1 MTCVHVIYGYPDSQ
15 SSRAA
20 IAKYRTTRRSRLA
33 RPLLAVGPVV
43 RKLFIVAADN
53 EAMYRTL
60 CKVLE
65 RESLV
70 DVIYDRRKHRS
81 DGLGGAERRVRPDVD
96 ERIRSDG
103 YAVVRLTLE
112 TSAGNTRWS
121 DAFGKSSPSPRRN
134 VSSGSR
140 M

>member
-1 MTCVHVIYGYPDSQ
+1 M
-15 SSRAA
+15 
-20 IAKYRTTRRSRLA
+20 
-33 RPLLAVGPVV
+33 V

-53 EAMYRTL
+53 EPMYRTL

-70 DVIYDRRKHRS
+70 DVIYDRRTHTSK
-81 DGLGGAERRVRPDVD
+81 GLGGEDRRVRPDVD

-103 YAVVRLTLE
+103 YAVVRLPLE
-112 TSAGNTRWS
+112 THDGNTRWS
-121 DAFGKSSPSPRRN
+121 APSARRN
-134 VSSGSR
+134 VSHESR

>member
-1 MTCVHVIYGYPDSQ
+1 M
-15 SSRAA
+15 
-20 IAKYRTTRRSRLA
+20 A
-33 RPLLAVGPVV
+33 RPLLVVSPVG
-43 RKLFIVAADN
+43 RNLFIVAAGN

-70 DVIYDRRKHRS
+70 DVIYDRRARTS
-81 DGLGGAERRVRPDVD
+81 DSPGGAERRMRSDVD

-112 TSAGNTRWS
+112 TREGNTRWTYDHS
-121 DAFGKSSPSPRRN
+121 AGDRSSEARSQRARSAPAS
-134 VSSGSR
+134 
-140 M
+140 